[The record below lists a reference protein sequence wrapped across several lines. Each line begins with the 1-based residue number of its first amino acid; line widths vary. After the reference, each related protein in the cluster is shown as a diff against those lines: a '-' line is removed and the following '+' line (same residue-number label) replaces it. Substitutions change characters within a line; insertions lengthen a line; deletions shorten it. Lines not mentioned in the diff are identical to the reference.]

1 MVRIHLMTKGKE
13 HLYLYICKYADSL
26 FEFRSED
33 KRKSKPFFSAIW
45 IFIEDIYLT
54 FWYRF
59 IVSS

>member
-13 HLYLYICKYADSL
+13 YLYPYICKYADSL

-45 IFIEDIYLT
+45 ILIEDIYLT
-54 FWYRF
+54 F
-59 IVSS
+59 